1 MREKRLSTSA
11 SPLEIGA
18 QQLKLG
24 VNIDHVAV
32 LREARRVNDPDI
44 LNALFVAAQSGADQ
58 ITIHLR
64 EDRRH
69 IRDSDAYAIMRHSSV
84 PVNLECSI
92 NRDILNIITD
102 LRPHRAT
109 LVPEKRE
116 EVTTEGGLDVVRYED
131 EISYAIE
138 LLHDHIIP
146 VSLFIDP
153 TIESVEM
160 SKRLGAE
167 AVELHTGTFA
177 NIFAMLNSALAKSN
191 HSLKELELPRH
202 ELSVMLDKSLD
213 ALREAA
219 KHAKAIGLEVAA
231 GHGLNYHNVSYM
243 MDIPEISE
251 LNIGQ
256 SIVARSVFSGLEA
269 AVKEM
274 KRLTSR

>member
-1 MREKRLSTSA
+1 MNKMR
-11 SPLEIGA
+11 
-18 QQLKLG
+18 LG

-44 LNALFVAAQSGADQ
+44 INALFTATQNGADQ

-69 IRDSDAYAIMRHSSV
+69 IQDIDAKNILQNSTL

-92 NRDILNIITD
+92 NRDILNIVSD
-102 LRPHRAT
+102 LKPHRAT

-116 EVTTEGGLDVVRYED
+116 EVTTEGGLDVFTYED

-138 LLHDHIIP
+138 QLHDSIIP
-146 VSLFIDP
+146 VSLFVDP
-153 TIESVEM
+153 TIEAM
-160 SKRLGAE
+160 DKSKELGAE
-167 AVELHTGTFA
+167 MVELHTGTFA
-177 NIFAMLNSALAKSN
+177 NIFAMLNSSLSHSN
-191 HSLKELELPRH
+191 HSIKELELPRY
-202 ELSVMLDKSLD
+202 ELQKRLEESL
-213 ALREAA
+213 EAIKISA
-219 KHAKAIGLEVAA
+219 KHADSIGLEVAA

-243 MDIPEISE
+243 MDIEEIVE

-256 SIVARSVFSGLEA
+256 SIIARSVFSGLDN

-274 KRLTSR
+274 KRLTTR